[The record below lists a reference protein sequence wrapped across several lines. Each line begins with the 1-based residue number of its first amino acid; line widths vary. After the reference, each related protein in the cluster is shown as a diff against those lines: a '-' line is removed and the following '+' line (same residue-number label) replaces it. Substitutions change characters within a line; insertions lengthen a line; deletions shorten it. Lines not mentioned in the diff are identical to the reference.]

1 MSLRLRL
8 ALFFGVVVAIG
19 IGIASASAYVAT
31 ERALEDEIEDFLR
44 TRAQEVNEGVRTVA
58 APHNDGGGRRGND
71 QPSLDEDGLP
81 VDEVLNLFGSDA
93 DSIVQVLDE
102 DGAVLGREGGNL
114 PVSQSDLKLAESPG
128 REEFRTIEIEFD
140 TYRMITRHLDGG
152 GAVQVARQIDETN
165 RILSRLGANL
175 AWIGG
180 VITVLAAGAGWW
192 IARRTTTPLRRLSET
207 AQEIAE
213 TEDLS
218 TPIPVSGRDE
228 VGTLAASLGSMT
240 DALATSR
247 EQQRRLVMDA
257 GHELR
262 TPLTSIR
269 ANVEF
274 LDRVGDA
281 ADPAQRTEIVR
292 AVTSEVDELSDLITE
307 LVELATDTRDDL
319 PTERIVLREL
329 VESTVNRFRRRTGR
343 VVDVDV
349 DDTVVVGRGPM
360 LDRALSNL
368 LLNADKFAPGAE
380 PIEVTV
386 RAGSL
391 RVRDHGAGIPA
402 EDLPHV
408 FERFHRA
415 TATRTMPGSG
425 LGLAI
430 VAQIV
435 DRHGGRV
442 SAANA
447 PDGGAVVGFDLPVAD

>member
-19 IGIASASAYVAT
+19 IGIASGAAYVST
-31 ERALEDEIEDFLR
+31 ERALSGEIEDFLR
-44 TRAQEVNEGVRTVA
+44 IRAQEVNEGVRTV
-58 APHNDGGGRRGND
+58 PTPRDNDGRRGND
-71 QPSLDEDGLP
+71 NGPSGDALP
-81 VDEVLNLFGSDA
+81 VGEVLDLFGADP
-93 DSIVQVLDE
+93 DSITQVLDPH
-102 DGAVLGREGGNL
+102 GAVIANEGGTL
-114 PVSQSDLKLAESPG
+114 PISQADVELAGSPG
-128 REEFRTIEIEFD
+128 KEAFRKVEIDGEL
-140 TYRMITRHLDGG
+140 YRMITRHLDTG
-152 GAVQVARQIDETN
+152 GAVQVARELTETQSALATI
-165 RILSRLGANL
+165 RTNL

-180 VITVLAAGAGWW
+180 VLVALAAIAGWL
-192 IARRTTTPLRRLSET
+192 IARGTTRPLRRLSET
-207 AQEIAE
+207 AREIAE
-213 TEDLS
+213 TQDLS
-218 TPIPVSGRDE
+218 TPIPVQGRDE
-228 VGTLAASLGSMT
+228 VGTLAESLETMT

-274 LDRVGDA
+274 LDRIGGD
-281 ADPAQRTEIVR
+281 ADPAQRGEIVQ

-307 LVELATDTRDDL
+307 LVELATDSRDDL
-319 PTERIVLREL
+319 LLERVSLREL
-329 VESTVNRFRRRTGR
+329 TEATVARFRRRTGR
-343 VVDVDV
+343 TVQLDV
-349 DDTVVVGRGPM
+349 DDLVVDGRGPM

-368 LLNADKFAPGAE
+368 LLNADKFGPGSE

-386 RAGSL
+386 ANGRV
-391 RVRDHGAGIPA
+391 RVRDRGPGFDT

-408 FERFHRA
+408 FERFYRA

-435 DRHGGRV
+435 ERHGGQV
-442 SAANA
+442 HAGNA
-447 PDGGAVVGFDLPVAD
+447 PDGGAVVGFDLPIV